1 MQFTAAIQV
10 YFKRIMSKLTAKTS
24 LQGDSM
30 KDHQS
35 KMSKNEAKVEGTH
48 ASRSSEERVQTVKG
62 WSETG
67 NLQSRGWQAVT
78 DNFSAN

>member
-35 KMSKNEAKVEGTH
+35 KMRTNEAKAEGCTHLGPQKRGYRQPRDGQRQEISKVEGD
-48 ASRSSEERVQTVKG
+48 RQ
-62 WSETG
+62 
-67 NLQSRGWQAVT
+67 
-78 DNFSAN
+78 

>member
-1 MQFTAAIQV
+1 MQFTATIQV

-35 KMSKNEAKVEGTH
+35 KMRKNEAKVEGMH
-48 ASRSSEERVQTVKG
+48 ASQSSEERVQTAKG
-62 WSETG
+62 WAETG
-67 NLQSRGWQAVT
+67 NLQSGG
-78 DNFSAN
+78 